1 MRDLKHR
8 LCLKIFHILKVAAGS
23 NTSKLRSLPYA
34 GGKTRLPHAS
44 QRITVSAI
52 QNRYLP
58 SLTVAAGRNPSMRP
72 SSKCWHNCS
81 TFRSRG
87 HRTVQ
92 TFNHVPDSDMC
103 CKSTEYPL
111 EVESNG
117 TSLGSSAASCS
128 RRRSGAGPSSRA
140 DAETMAARAAA
151 YYARDESPDTAT
163 ARLSRAWSKLPL
175 DT

>member
-1 MRDLKHR
+1 MPYAGVRATRDLKHR

-23 NTSKLRSLPYA
+23 SRPKLRSLPYA

-92 TFNHVPDSDMC
+92 TFDHVPDSDMC
-103 CKSTEYPL
+103 CKSTE
-111 EVESNG
+111 
-117 TSLGSSAASCS
+117 SLGSSAAGCS

-140 DAETMAARAAA
+140 DAETMA
-151 YYARDESPDTAT
+151 SGCLTLQ
-163 ARLSRAWSKLPL
+163 LSHSNMQYMKH
-175 DT
+175 T